1 MDVSAVGQAQN
12 LIESEIKAEQAKELY
27 GVKLIKMAQE
37 SEAVIGNLIED
48 TVEISQEAMQ
58 KFMAEKSA

>member
-1 MDVSAVGQAQN
+1 MNVSAVGQAQN

>member
-1 MDVSAVGQAQN
+1 MDVSAVGQTQN

-27 GVKLIKMAQE
+27 GIKLIKMAQE